1 MVFCVLL
8 PTFFGGPVDGGNVLF
23 FLSVFLLDGWL
34 PFSYAALEPLDNIS
48 SSFNNEEPCHYVP
61 PLTTFPTRLQVSL

>member
-8 PTFFGGPVDGGNVLF
+8 PTFFGGPVDGGNVLCF
-23 FLSVFLLDGWL
+23 SYLSLGWL

-48 SSFNNEEPCHYVP
+48 SSFNNEEPRHHVP